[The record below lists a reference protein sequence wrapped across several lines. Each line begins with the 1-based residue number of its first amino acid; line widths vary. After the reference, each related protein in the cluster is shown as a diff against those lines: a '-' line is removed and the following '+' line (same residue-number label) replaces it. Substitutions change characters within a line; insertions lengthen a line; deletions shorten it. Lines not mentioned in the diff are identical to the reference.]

1 MARAW
6 DSETWADRS
15 LYPLTV
21 ANLKD
26 EAICIRQWDW
36 SETSQTVSLF
46 TRNHGILR
54 GIAKGSKREKSPFS
68 GGIELAT
75 RGEIVAIVKAHSSA
89 DSLATFTSWDLQET
103 FPAVRRTHL
112 GFRIAMA
119 ILDSLGRAMREID
132 PHPALFD
139 GTLQSLRTLDRSPTD
154 QHAALISFLFL
165 LLKETGHAPELFV
178 DVRNGAPISAAAILG
193 FSPARGGVTNISAI
207 ETDSNSFW
215 RVRGETIEF
224 LRAISK
230 GQHQIASIPQTTL
243 RRGIS
248 LLSAYLCHVLESDI
262 PALSSLQSRDP
273 LERGT

>member
-1 MARAW
+1 M
-6 DSETWADRS
+6 
-15 LYPLTV
+15 

-26 EAICIRQWDW
+26 DAICIRQWDW

-46 TRNHGILR
+46 TREHGILR

-75 RGEIVAIVKAHSSA
+75 RGEIVAIVKAHPAA
-89 DSLATFTSWDLQET
+89 DSLANFTSWDLQET
-103 FPAVRRTHL
+103 FPAVRRSHL

-119 ILDSLGRAMREID
+119 ILDSLGRAMRETD

-139 GTLQSLRTLDRSPTD
+139 GTLQSLRTLDGSASD
-154 QHAALISFLFL
+154 QYAALIAFLFL

-178 DVRNGAPISAAAILG
+178 DVRNGAPLSAAAIMG
-193 FSPARGGVTNISAI
+193 FSPVRGGVTNIAPV
-207 ETDSNSFW
+207 ETDANSFW

-224 LRAISK
+224 LRVLSK
-230 GQHQIASIPQTTL
+230 GQHQVSLVPETTL
-243 RRGIS
+243 KRGVS
-248 LLSAYLCHVLESDI
+248 LLSAYLRHVLESDI